1 MRQTAKQFLRA
12 QLANGPRPR
21 EQIKQAAEQ
30 AGLAFSTVEAA
41 KRMLGVNS
49 DRRAGTWNLP
59 YDPPSRNQLGY
70 IDTLVK
76 TTGHPGPPTPRTWME
91 ASDQIA
97 LLRERP
103 TTRQLDYIDALTS
116 GAGWP
121 VTTRTEAKAVLD
133 WLVRVRNE
141 ERRDRERLKHE
152 QQASDDVWAAFYA
165 APPPPGEPGRLDPDG
180 LPTTE
185 EKP

>member
-21 EQIKQAAEQ
+21 EEIKQAAEQ
-30 AGLAFSTVEAA
+30 AGLAFSTVAAA
-41 KRMLGVNS
+41 KAELGAISNLGA
-49 DRRAGTWNLP
+49 RTWDLP
-59 YDPPSRNQLGY
+59 HDPPSPRQLGY

-76 TTGHPGPPTPRTWME
+76 TTGHPGPPTARTWME

-103 TTRQLDYIDALTS
+103 TIRQLDYIDALTS
-116 GAGWP
+116 GAWWP

-141 ERRDRERLKHE
+141 ERRDRERLKQE
-152 QQASDDVWAAFYA
+152 QQPSDDLWAAFYA
-165 APPPPGEPGRLDPDG
+165 APPPPDEPGRLDPDG
-180 LPTTE
+180 PTTE